1 MEIFLNYIITTF
13 NENPIWQTIWFIA
26 LFVNIIAF
34 VTSKDNKFL
43 IYMVISSFI
52 WWLHFYYIDLKVA
65 AYISFFDILKNL
77 LALKYKKNEYIFYF
91 LLISYFL
98 IWFFTFEPNSLI
110 SIIPAFNSLLSVF
123 FIYYLKWIKLKIWF
137 LFILAL
143 WFIYNFFWNSLWGM
157 LSDTILFV
165 SWIIWI
171 FNILRENKNES
182 SEKKLD
188 L

>member
-1 MEIFLNYIITTF
+1 MYIFDYVINVF
-13 NENPIWQTIWFIA
+13 SENPIWQTIWILA
-26 LFVNIIAF
+26 LVISIFGF
-34 VTSKDNKFL
+34 LTTKDNKFL
-43 IYMVISSFI
+43 IFSAISSLV
-52 WWLHFYYIDLKVA
+52 WWLHFFYIWLFSA
-65 AYISFFDILKNL
+65 AFINFFDIFKNL
-77 LALKYKKNEYIFYF
+77 MALKYKKNEYIFYF
-91 LLISYFL
+91 LLISYFI
-98 IWFFTFEPNSLI
+98 IWIFTFNPEKI
-110 SIIPAFNSLLSVF
+110 VSIIPAITSILSVF

-137 LFILAL
+137 LFILVL